1 MELNKFINRLKN
13 SLTSL
18 WHHKIFRIAIL
29 VNFFFLILS
38 LILTLTVFRNRNDFL
53 VYYSVGEVFINDI
66 NELYNRANYLWP
78 FRYFPLSAILF
89 VPFYLLGFELGFIL
103 FNIINFLLNI
113 FSCILL
119 YKIISL
125 VKREDHEK
133 DDKRIVL
140 YISLFLMSLPNIFN
154 YILGQINL
162 YITFLVLLSLFLLL
176 KYNSVKWDFISSL
189 LIGISIIIKPI
200 TIFMIPFLVILKFD
214 RKTRKFDFSLFRNI
228 VRISGAL
235 LPLSL
240 NFIIF
245 ALYPKLLEGFVAIN
259 FTGSEPIIL
268 NHSFSLSKLLVN
280 FCLFYNIPYN
290 AILIL
295 LILLFFFGIVGLI
308 FYVFRRS
315 TEYSIISGYGFGVI
329 IMLLVYFDSWPHHL
343 LILTPIL
350 IILIFLFPRDSKITK
365 KYIKPSFFFFSFFDL
380 AFMGIWFLTE
390 EFFPFNFMSTIF
402 LFLVFYGLIK
412 YLNYKND
419 NKKVN

>member
-1 MELNKFINRLKN
+1 
-13 SLTSL
+13 
-18 WHHKIFRIAIL
+18 
-29 VNFFFLILS
+29 
-38 LILTLTVFRNRNDFL
+38 
-53 VYYSVGEVFINDI
+53 
-66 NELYNRANYLWP
+66 
-78 FRYFPLSAILF
+78 
-89 VPFYLLGFELGFIL
+89 
-103 FNIINFLLNI
+103 
-113 FSCILL
+113 
-119 YKIISL
+119 
-125 VKREDHEK
+125 
-133 DDKRIVL
+133 
-140 YISLFLMSLPNIFN
+140 
-154 YILGQINL
+154 
-162 YITFLVLLSLFLLL
+162 
-176 KYNSVKWDFISSL
+176 
-189 LIGISIIIKPI
+189 
-200 TIFMIPFLVILKFD
+200 MIPFLVILKFD